1 VTSHPGIVLIE
12 TDGITLELYQRE
24 LRKSFTV
31 FGFTGT
37 ENVLETIANQDV
49 RAVVVD
55 PGIQGGKGWDL
66 IQDIKSRFPAR
77 HIPIVVCS
85 TLDPGNTR
93 KDVKVTKYLT
103 KPVLPIALRE
113 RILEVIEKQK
123 AAETPHD

>member
-1 VTSHPGIVLIE
+1 MTSHPGIVLIE

>member
-1 VTSHPGIVLIE
+1 LIE